1 MKTEENSKT
10 RNRSESA
17 ENAFGFDRFDNGG
30 MLFLTDRD
38 GGDDP
43 FAAEKAVADFKRKA
57 ISAVTALDLPP
68 AAKQTVLDA
77 LAALKK

>member
-1 MKTEENSKT
+1 MKTEKKSKT

-17 ENAFGFDRFDNGG
+17 ENAFGIDRFDNGG
-30 MLFLTDRD
+30 VLFLTDRD
-38 GGDDP
+38 GGDNP

-57 ISAVTALDLPP
+57 LSAVAVLDLPP

-77 LAALKK
+77 LAAL